1 MKCSKHSNNL
11 YSLCESLI
19 QRKGLKSNIIPS
31 GFEIFDADFDGLCC
45 GELTIIAGRPGM
57 GKTSFA
63 LDLALNVSANHP
75 VLYFTFDLS
84 LTTITSRII
93 GAKTGISP
101 YKIAENNI
109 EKSEV
114 EVLKEANEAFKNNSF
129 FISEDG
135 HLNPKK
141 VKRIIKEHFL
151 INQIKLVII
160 DDIKLSGKNG
170 HKIWQAKKNES
181 LFLELKKLAKKLNI
195 AIVILSQLKRSAEK
209 RNKDGFPRL
218 SDLKGGRYL
227 DQIADKV
234 LLLYRPEYYA
244 IDKYT
249 NGYSTENILEVIVAK
264 NKADKTGSCF
274 FERTKSNTYFKGL
287 ENELFWV

>member
-1 MKCSKHSNNL
+1 MKCVKHSNKL
-11 YSLCESLI
+11 YSLCDSLI
-19 QRKGLKSNIIPS
+19 HRTGLKPDIIPS
-31 GFEIFDADFDGLCC
+31 GFEIFDADFNGLCC
-45 GELTIIAGRPGM
+45 GELTIIASRPGM

-63 LDLALNVSANHP
+63 MDLALNISANWP
-75 VLYFTFDLS
+75 VLYFTFDLFP
-84 LTTITSRII
+84 TTIASRII
-93 GAKTGISP
+93 GAKTGISA
-101 YKIAENNI
+101 YKISGNNI
-109 EKSEV
+109 EKPETTM
-114 EVLKEANEAFKNNSF
+114 LKEANETFKNNSL

-141 VKRIIKEHFL
+141 IKRIIKEHFI

-170 HKIWQAKKNES
+170 HKSLQAKNNEC

-195 AIVILSQLKRSAEK
+195 AIVVLSQLKRSVEK
-209 RNKDGFPRL
+209 RSKDGFPRL

-227 DQIADKV
+227 DQIADKI
-234 LLLYRPEYYA
+234 LFLYRPEYYA

-274 FERTKSNTYFKGL
+274 FERTKGNTHFKGL
-287 ENELFWV
+287 ENKLFWV